1 MCYEQ
6 WAQYVSLPA
15 QQSELTVWL
24 GMRLL
29 VLSSLPM
36 AAIALCVSVIIA
48 SVTEVMSNIATT
60 SLFLPVLYQLVSSLL
75 PASHLQTWCT
85 KTNIYTVE
93 CYLFFPSGCRAM
105 HTPPL
110 SDDPGSCVC
119 IICFH
124 DPCGY
129 PTKCNRIFIWLSES
143 VRYGATHLVLCLIF
157 VNLFFG
163 ACVLWCED
171 QQLCTSCYYS
181 SCLILCQLL
190 SVSVS
195 VDLNCCNIIV
205 VDRFLGNQ
213 KLIYVMHV
221 TCWID
226 VAYSMLRTVPGP
238 GCGRISRATSLTI
251 MSPKKP
257 MQVT

>member
-143 VRYGATHLVLCLIF
+143 VRYGEFLLDTMLLQHLVPLTF
-157 VNLFFG
+157 SM
-163 ACVLWCED
+163 
-171 QQLCTSCYYS
+171 CTGTDWYTDEYF
-181 SCLILCQLL
+181 LHW
-190 SVSVS
+190 
-195 VDLNCCNIIV
+195 NCDTGTQHHRCCHI
-205 VDRFLGNQ
+205 
-213 KLIYVMHV
+213 
-221 TCWID
+221 
-226 VAYSMLRTVPGP
+226 
-238 GCGRISRATSLTI
+238 
-251 MSPKKP
+251 
-257 MQVT
+257 